1 MPWDDFVK
9 RIPMAKPFRNP
20 GMNEYQLG
28 QVPGAR
34 GGSLAAAVCGSLG
47 FLKAFIFRV
56 PNQLWRKRWHWSQ
69 ITPTQLVVEIWSV
82 WLGRYLV
89 GTWYPLFSFLGL
101 ETLLFTL
108 RMFPHHHHL
117 LACGCWD
124 MLSPG
129 SLRDWV
135 VCLTICR
142 CIVTSWKWWIQHA
155 HCHFCCQKV
164 HKCPLKFYKA
174 FLVSVWLT
182 IYIYIRT
189 YMFARYTG

>member
-135 VCLTICR
+135 VENGGSSMPIA
-142 CIVTSWKWWIQHA
+142 I
-155 HCHFCCQKV
+155 FCQKV

-182 IYIYIRT
+182 IYIYVHICSPDIRGKLWLAAWK
-189 YMFARYTG
+189 FHIFL